1 MIQGGEGMVK
11 RIVQLFFV
19 IVGGTL
25 GYLYFPLLLEIMNIG
40 DIGWFAS
47 SYACAIYGA
56 LILFFTTFWLVDY
69 IVGLIR
75 KIEEALVKAP
85 ITEILFGSLGLIVGL
100 IVAFL
105 VMIPLKSINFQVL
118 STIIPIFVTLFLGYL
133 GFQVGFKKREELI
146 NLFSIPARLGS
157 KDKKKQT
164 SEIEPIAEEYIPKK
178 LKILD
183 TSVIIDGRIADICQT
198 GFLEGTIVIPQ
209 FVLEELQHI
218 ADSSDVLKRNR
229 GRRGLDILN
238 KIRKELAINV
248 EIYEG
253 DFEEIQE
260 VDSKLVKL
268 AKLTSGVVVTN
279 DFNLNKVCELQ
290 NVSVL
295 NINDLAN
302 AVKPVVLPGEELSVQ
317 VIKDGKEHNQGIAY
331 LDDGTMIVVEEGR
344 DYIGKRI
351 DVLVTSVLQTSAG
364 RMIFAKPKLLE
375 KAL

>member
-1 MIQGGEGMVK
+1 MLK
-11 RIVQLFFV
+11 RIVQACFL
-19 IVGGTL
+19 ITGGTL
-25 GYLYFPLLLEIMNIG
+25 GILLIPELLSLLKTNYIPIINNSYVTATLGAIIFYFI
-40 DIGWFAS
+40 
-47 SYACAIYGA
+47 
-56 LILFFTTFWLVDY
+56 TFWAVDY
-69 IVGLIR
+69 VIGFIKWAEDSLI
-75 KIEEALVKAP
+75 KVP
-85 ITEILFGSLGLIVGL
+85 VTDVLFGSLGLIFGL
-100 IVAFL
+100 LVAFL
-105 VMIPLKSINFQVL
+105 ISFALNPIMVPIINAVV
-118 STIIPIFVTLFLGYL
+118 PILLTLVFGYL
-133 GFQVGFKKREELI
+133 GFQVGFKKRDELL
-146 NLFSIPARLGS
+146 NLFSNR
-157 KDKKKQT
+157 KKKSNDDESDKPLSQ
-164 SEIEPIAEEYIPKK
+164 S

-183 TSVIIDGRIADICQT
+183 TSVIIDGRVADICQT

-209 FVLEELQHI
+209 FVLGELQHI

-238 KIRKELAINV
+238 RIQKELSIKV

-268 AKLTSGVVVTN
+268 AKLTNGILVTN

-290 NVSVL
+290 KVSVL

-302 AVKPVVLPGEELSVQ
+302 AVKPVVLPGEEMNVQ
-317 VIKDGKEHNQGIAY
+317 VIKDGKEFHQGVAY
-331 LDDGTMIVVEEGR
+331 LDDGTMIVVEDGR
-344 DYIGKRI
+344 EFIGKRI

>member
-1 MIQGGEGMVK
+1 MLK
-11 RIVQLFFV
+11 RIVQVFFLF
-19 IVGGTL
+19 VGGTL
-25 GYLYFPLLLEIMNIG
+25 GVFFIPQLLFLLNLQHIPFIMTPYVLALLGAIIFYF
-40 DIGWFAS
+40 A
-47 SYACAIYGA
+47 
-56 LILFFTTFWLVDY
+56 TFWLVDSVVNW
-69 IVGLIR
+69 I
-75 KIEEALVKAP
+75 KIMEEKLVKAP
-85 ITEILFGSLGLIVGL
+85 VTDLLFGSLGLIFGL
-100 IVAFL
+100 IIAYL
-105 VMIPLKSINFQVL
+105 IGISLNALPYPIINNIV
-118 STIIPIFVTLFLGYL
+118 PIFLTILLGYL
-133 GFQVGFKKREELI
+133 GFQIGNKKRDELI
-146 NLFSIPARLGS
+146 NFFSIPSRMS
-157 KDKKKQT
+157 KRKNPIEEEVEDKK
-164 SEIEPIAEEYIPKK
+164 S

-198 GFLEGTIVIPQ
+198 GFLDGTIIIPQ

-238 KIRKELAINV
+238 RIQKELAINV

-253 DFEEIQE
+253 DFEDIQE

-268 AKLTSGVVVTN
+268 AKLISGIVVTN

-290 NVSVL
+290 GVQVL

-302 AVKPVVLPGEELSVQ
+302 AVKPIVLPGEELNVQ
-317 VIKDGKEHNQGIAY
+317 VIKDGKEHNQGVAY
-331 LDDGTMIVVEEGR
+331 LDDGTMIVVEDGR
-344 DYIGKRI
+344 DYIGKHI

>member
-1 MIQGGEGMVK
+1 MLR
-11 RIVQLFFV
+11 RIVQACFL
-19 IVGGTL
+19 IIGGTL
-25 GYLYFPLLLEIMNIG
+25 GIVFIPDLLNMVNLNHNLINNPYVSAILGAIIFYFITL
-40 DIGWFAS
+40 W
-47 SYACAIYGA
+47 AI
-56 LILFFTTFWLVDY
+56 DY
-69 IVGLIR
+69 IVNFIKLV
-75 KIEEALVKAP
+75 EETLVKAP
-85 ITEILFGSLGLIVGL
+85 ITDIIFGSVGLAFGLIL
-100 IVAFL
+100 AFL
-105 VMIPLKSINFQVL
+105 IGYALTAIKVPLINTVA
-118 STIIPIFVTLFLGYL
+118 PILLTLLFGYL
-133 GFQVGFKKREELI
+133 GFQVGFKKRDELS
-146 NLFSIPARLGS
+146 NLFAAR
-157 KDKKKQT
+157 KKK
-164 SEIEPIAEEYIPKK
+164 SNEEEVLKTEKGK

-209 FVLEELQHI
+209 FVLGELQHI
-218 ADSSDVLKRNR
+218 ADSSDALKRNR

-238 KIRKELAINV
+238 RIQKELAIKV

-253 DFEEIQE
+253 DFEEITE

-268 AKLTSGVVVTN
+268 AKITNGVVVTN

-290 NVSVL
+290 QVAVL

-302 AVKPVVLPGEELSVQ
+302 AVKPVVLPGEEMKILI
-317 VIKDGKEHNQGIAY
+317 IKDGKEHNQGVAY

-344 DYIGKRI
+344 NFIGKHI

>member
-1 MIQGGEGMVK
+1 MSRGGEGMLK
-11 RIVQLFFV
+11 RIVQACFL
-19 IVGGTL
+19 IIGGTL
-25 GYLYFPLLLEIMNIG
+25 GILLLPGLFHILHMSDISLLNNSYVTAIIG
-40 DIGWFAS
+40 
-47 SYACAIYGA
+47 AIIFY
-56 LILFFTTFWLVDY
+56 LITFWAVDY
-69 IVGLIR
+69 VFNFIKWAEDSLVRVPVTDVLFGSVGLI
-75 KIEEALVKAP
+75 
-85 ITEILFGSLGLIVGL
+85 FGLL
-100 IVAFL
+100 VAFL
-105 VMIPLKSINFQVL
+105 IGFALNAVRV
-118 STIIPIFVTLFLGYL
+118 PILNAVAPILLTLLFGYL
-133 GFQVGFKKREELI
+133 GFQVGFKKRDELLS
-146 NLFSIPARLGS
+146 LFSKGS
-157 KDKKKQT
+157 SKKK
-164 SEIEPIAEEYIPKK
+164 AADEEEKTPRQS

-183 TSVIIDGRIADICQT
+183 TSVIIDGRVADICQT

-238 KIRKELAINV
+238 RIQKELAVKV

-268 AKLTSGVVVTN
+268 AKLTNGILVTN

-302 AVKPVVLPGEELSVQ
+302 AVKPVVLPGEELTVQ
-317 VIKDGKEHNQGIAY
+317 VIKDGKEYHQGVAY

-344 DYIGKRI
+344 EYIGKRI

>member
-1 MIQGGEGMVK
+1 MLRRIIQACFL
-11 RIVQLFFV
+11 IT
-19 IVGGTL
+19 GGTL
-25 GYLYFPLLLEIMNIG
+25 GIFLIPDLLTLMKMG
-40 DIGWFAS
+40 DTTLINNPYVTAVL
-47 SYACAIYGA
+47 GA
-56 LILFFTTFWLVDY
+56 LIFYLLTFWAVDH
-69 IVGLIR
+69 VTNFVKWAEESLI
-75 KIEEALVKAP
+75 KAP
-85 ITEILFGSLGLIVGL
+85 ITDVIFGSVGL
-100 IVAFL
+100 FFGLLVAFL
-105 VMIPLKSINFQVL
+105 VGFALNAIQV
-118 STIIPIFVTLFLGYL
+118 PIVNTVAPTLLTLLFGYL
-133 GFQVGFKKREELI
+133 GFQVGFKKRDELLG
-146 NLFSIPARLGS
+146 LFTRS
-157 KDKKKQT
+157 KKKG
-164 SEIEPIAEEYIPKK
+164 SEEEVEKEERAREW
-178 LKILD
+178 KILD
-183 TSVIIDGRIADICQT
+183 TSVIIDGRVADICQT
-198 GFLEGTIVIPQ
+198 GFLEGVIVIPQ

-238 KIRKELAINV
+238 RIQKELAIKV

-253 DFEEIQE
+253 DFDDIQE

-268 AKLTSGVVVTN
+268 AKLTNGVVVTN

-290 NVSVL
+290 KVAVL

-302 AVKPVVLPGEELSVQ
+302 AVKPVVLPGEELNIQ
-317 VIKDGKEHNQGIAY
+317 VIKDGKEHNQGVAY

>member
-1 MIQGGEGMVK
+1 MLK
-11 RIVQLFFV
+11 RIVHLFFL
-19 IVGGTL
+19 IIGGML
-25 GYLYFPLLLEIMNIG
+25 GILYLPELLGLLKINNIPYLEQP
-40 DIGWFAS
+40 
-47 SYACAIYGA
+47 YLLAIIGA

-69 IVGLIR
+69 IVNLIR
-75 KIEEALVKAP
+75 RVEESLVKAP
-85 ITEILFGSLGLIVGL
+85 VTDVLFGSLGLISGL

-105 VMIPLKSINFQVL
+105 VVIPLREIRFEVVSTVVPIFL
-118 STIIPIFVTLFLGYL
+118 TIILGYL
-133 GFQVGFKKREELI
+133 GFQVGFKKRDELV
-146 NLFSIPARLGS
+146 NLFSISSRIG
-157 KDKKKQT
+157 KKKG
-164 SEIEPIAEEYIPKK
+164 IEEEEHEQLKVK
-178 LKILD
+178 ELKILD

-198 GFLEGTIVIPQ
+198 GFLDGTIVIPQ

-238 KIRKELAINV
+238 RIQKELSMNV

-253 DFEEIQE
+253 DFEDIQE

-268 AKLTSGVVVTN
+268 AKLTQGVVVTN

-290 NVSVL
+290 KVSVL

-302 AVKPVVLPGEELSVQ
+302 AVKPVVLPGEELTVQ

-331 LDDGTMIVVEEGR
+331 LDDGTMIVVEDGR
-344 DYIGKRI
+344 DYIGKKI
-351 DVLVTSVLQTSAG
+351 EVLVTSVLQTSAG

>member
-1 MIQGGEGMVK
+1 MFRSYHLFLLGIWCADHVINWVK
-11 RIVQLFFV
+11 QI
-19 IVGGTL
+19 
-25 GYLYFPLLLEIMNIG
+25 E
-40 DIGWFAS
+40 DS
-47 SYACAIYGA
+47 
-56 LILFFTTFWLVDY
+56 LI
-69 IVGLIR
+69 
-75 KIEEALVKAP
+75 KAP
-85 ITEILFGSLGLIVGL
+85 VSDLLFGSLGLIFGLMLAYL
-100 IVAFL
+100 IVN
-105 VMIPLKSINFQVL
+105 VIPLKDIPYQL
-118 STIIPIFVTLFLGYL
+118 ISTVIPIVLAAFLGYL
-133 GFQVGFKKREELI
+133 GFRVGFKKKDEMLT
-146 NLFSIPARLGS
+146 LFTSR
-157 KDKKKQT
+157 KKKG
-164 SEIEPIAEEYIPKK
+164 SAEEERPEEDKK

-198 GFLEGTIVIPQ
+198 GFLEGVIVIPQ

-238 KIRKELAINV
+238 RIQKELDIKV

-253 DFEEIQE
+253 DFEDIQE

-290 NVSVL
+290 KVAVL

-302 AVKPVVLPGEELSVQ
+302 AVKPVVLPGEEMKVQ
-317 VIKDGKEHNQGIAY
+317 VIKDGKEHNQGVAY

-344 DYIGKRI
+344 NYIGKHI
-351 DVLVTSVLQTSAG
+351 DVLVTSVLQTAAG

>member
-1 MIQGGEGMVK
+1 MLK
-11 RIVQLFFV
+11 RIVQLFF
-19 IVGGTL
+19 IITGGTL
-25 GYLYFPLLLEIMNIG
+25 GVFFIPELIDLLNMQGITFLEK
-40 DIGWFAS
+40 
-47 SYACAIYGA
+47 SYVHAVLGA
-56 LILFFTTFWLVDY
+56 LLFYIVTFWVVDY
-69 IVGLIR
+69 VVNFIR
-75 KIEEALVKAP
+75 WFEETLVKAP
-85 ITEILFGSLGLIVGL
+85 VTDVLFGSLGLILGL
-100 IVAFL
+100 VVAYL
-105 VMIPLKSINFQVL
+105 VVLPLKSIQIQVVNTVL
-118 STIIPIFVTLFLGYL
+118 PIFLTILLGYL
-133 GFQVGFKKREELI
+133 GFQVGFKKRDELV
-146 NLFSIPARLGS
+146 NLFSIPARLG
-157 KDKKKQT
+157 KKKAQ
-164 SEIEPIAEEYIPKK
+164 EEEQEAAAKK

-198 GFLEGTIVIPQ
+198 GFLEGIMVIPQ

-238 KIRKELAINV
+238 RIQKELSIKV

-253 DFEEIQE
+253 DFDEIQE

-290 NVSVL
+290 NVAVL

-302 AVKPVVLPGEELSVQ
+302 AVKPVVLPGEELNVL
-317 VIKDGKEHNQGIAY
+317 VIKDGKEHNQGVAY
-331 LDDGTMIVVEEGR
+331 LDDGTMIVVEDGR
-344 DYIGKRI
+344 DYIGKSI